1 MARTPEIGRSA
12 PPSLRGRES
21 STNIAMVS
29 RYARAPK
36 GERAHGKAPRNWG
49 NNVTLISS
57 ITLAGMGP
65 SMSIEGPSD
74 RESFGLYLNEV
85 VLRAKLSP
93 GLIVVMDNLSVHKKN
108 RRVRELWSRRG
119 GAASCGS
126 CQPTRPSS
134 TPLSKRSPRSREHS
148 GRRKRAASRRS
159 SKPRGR
165 RCAQSPMRTL
175 AVSSRT
181 VATSN
186 RRSTLYENCFSVA
199 ERS

>member
-1 MARTPEIGRSA
+1 
-12 PPSLRGRES
+12 
-21 STNIAMVS
+21 MVS

-36 GERAHGKAPRNWG
+36 GERAHGKAPRNWA

-93 GLIVVMDNLSVHKKN
+93 GRIVVMDNLSVHKN
-108 RRVRELWSRRG
+108 RRVRELVEERGCCELWFVPAYSPDLNPIEQAFSKIKGALRR
-119 GAASCGS
+119 
-126 CQPTRPSS
+126 
-134 TPLSKRSPRSREHS
+134 
-148 GRRKRAASRRS
+148 RRKRAASRRS

-165 RCAQSPMRTL
+165 RCAQSPRRTL

-186 RRSTLYENCFSVA
+186 RRSTLYENCF
-199 ERS
+199 R